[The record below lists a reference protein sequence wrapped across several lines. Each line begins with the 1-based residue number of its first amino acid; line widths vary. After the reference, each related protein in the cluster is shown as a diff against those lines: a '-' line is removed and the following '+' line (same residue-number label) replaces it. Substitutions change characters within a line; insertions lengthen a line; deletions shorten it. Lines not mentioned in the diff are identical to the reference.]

1 MFLLLISM
9 LLILQVR
16 LWFGEGSLAQ
26 RAALETQIEQQRELN
41 AELAERNQQLARDVQ
56 SLKKDLSAIEERA
69 RSELGLIKQGEHF
82 FLLVDEEQ

>member
-9 LLILQVR
+9 LLLLQVR

-26 RAALETQIEQQRELN
+26 RAALEAQIEQQRDLN
-41 AELAERNQQLARDVQ
+41 GELAERNKQLARDVQ